1 MNKKHFYK
9 LLLIVCFLSD
19 IGSVFCAYT
28 DPKEQFSVLW
38 KDTSRKEV
46 ALNCLQQCMS
56 DEKHLLNITKHLIG
70 HRHVLDISE
79 TQKKLSA
86 NFLLFQV

>member
-46 ALNCLQQCMS
+46 ALNCLQ
-56 DEKHLLNITKHLIG
+56 
-70 HRHVLDISE
+70 
-79 TQKKLSA
+79 
-86 NFLLFQV
+86 